1 MKSLLFRHSAD
12 FLQRTIQ
19 RVFISLSILVFC
31 CFCQQ
36 NKNKYSLE
44 LSEKELIEKGRV
56 LSKAYCSSCHL
67 YPDPLT
73 LDKQTWSR
81 SVLPAM
87 RKLTFSEAQQNEG
100 WNSWFS
106 NDPAED
112 LENEFELIEAF
123 YISEA
128 PDQLEIPAAPAP
140 ISGIPGFVVE
150 TPVFERLLPN
160 LTTFA
165 DYDSVSNLIWVGDR
179 LKKLYGINP
188 ENFSIEKELELPS
201 TPVQIS
207 LIDSSNLAVLVM
219 GNMDPSDLYLG
230 KLLQIDLSSKEETV
244 LLDSLNRP
252 VYFKDIKWKNGKQQW
267 ILSEFGNIKGGLSLR
282 TSTTY
287 EDLINLPGC
296 RKSIPVDWD
305 RDGDLD
311 FIAGFGQAHEAI
323 YWIENRGDGKFLNH
337 ILEQFQPSFG
347 LSDLAVEDVNQDGFP
362 DIILVNGDNADLS
375 PILKPYHGVRI
386 YFGKG
391 NAQLELNWFYHIDGA
406 MSMVAEDFDQ
416 DGTIEMA
423 VVSYFADFRND
434 NRLDWL
440 YFDHL
445 ETEEK
450 KVYNLPIP
458 LKGRWL
464 TITSGD
470 VDQDGDLDLL
480 TGSFMFQPGFNY
492 ESEINNWTE
501 AWEPFFV
508 LKNQS
513 N

>member
-1 MKSLLFRHSAD
+1 M
-12 FLQRTIQ
+12 
-19 RVFISLSILVFC
+19 
-31 CFCQQ
+31 
-36 NKNKYSLE
+36 
-44 LSEKELIEKGRV
+44 
-56 LSKAYCSSCHL
+56 
-67 YPDPLT
+67 
-73 LDKQTWSR
+73 
-81 SVLPAM
+81 
-87 RKLTFSEAQQNEG
+87 
-100 WNSWFS
+100 
-106 NDPAED
+106 
-112 LENEFELIEAF
+112 
-123 YISEA
+123 
-128 PDQLEIPAAPAP
+128 
-140 ISGIPGFVVE
+140 
-150 TPVFERLLPN
+150 
-160 LTTFA
+160 
-165 DYDSVSNLIWVGDR
+165 
-179 LKKLYGINP
+179 
-188 ENFSIEKELELPS
+188 
-201 TPVQIS
+201 
-207 LIDSSNLAVLVM
+207 
-219 GNMDPSDLYLG
+219 
-230 KLLQIDLSSKEETV
+230 
-244 LLDSLNRP
+244 
-252 VYFKDIKWKNGKQQW
+252 
-267 ILSEFGNIKGGLSLR
+267 SLR
-282 TSTTY
+282 TSTTF
-287 EDLINLPGC
+287 EDLINLPGG

-305 RDGDLD
+305 KDGDMDL
-311 FIAGFGQAHEAI
+311 IAGFGQAKEAI
-323 YWIENRGDGKFLNH
+323 YWIENRGEGKFLNH

-347 LSDLAVEDVNQDGFP
+347 LSDLAVQDVNQDGFL

-391 NAQLELNWFYHIDGA
+391 NSQLELNWFYHIDGA

-423 VVSYFADFRND
+423 VVSYFADLRNE

-464 TITSGD
+464 TITAGD

-513 N
+513 K